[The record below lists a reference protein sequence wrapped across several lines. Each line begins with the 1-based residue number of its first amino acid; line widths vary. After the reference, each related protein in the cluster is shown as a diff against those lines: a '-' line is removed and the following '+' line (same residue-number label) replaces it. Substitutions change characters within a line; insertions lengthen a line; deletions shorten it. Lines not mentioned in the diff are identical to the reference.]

1 MDDAPRFIYHHDSTF
16 LHFVHPPIS
25 TERFLDETV
34 NLFAGTQIDAIS
46 CHMYSFGSAV
56 PLYPTSIDAARA
68 VFPTDAATVNIWK
81 AIKNMQVMEASG
93 EDHWALAVEGA
104 HQRGLQ
110 FWAAMRFNDQH
121 PAEYGL
127 CDRFITEHPEYRL
140 GGRCALPPADHQ
152 VEGVEMEGCIH
163 LDYSEPAVCEHRLSL
178 IEEVCTR
185 YDVDGFDLD
194 FNREGGHS
202 FPKDKLDGG
211 EDRLTAFVAEIHK
224 LLTRIGER
232 RGRPITFFVRVP
244 GTPKACCDWQLDV
257 ERWIRDG
264 LVDALSPSVMY
275 DTTTELPFDEFVKMA
290 ESVPCRIYACP
301 TEGVGP
307 ALYRSPPAEALR
319 AVAAAA
325 WQQEVDG
332 IYLFNFHTTLMR
344 DEAHDLPVLG
354 ELGDPVLLHRRNKLY
369 VVAGVALS
377 YQGHSFGMDRYTA
390 HPRQLPRDLPVGGDG
405 LTVRFRVGDDLRSA
419 RRERVLSSVTLLLD
433 FLYLTGDE
441 VFELTINGRQVP
453 FDQGRFRVSDQF
465 DLNYGGISGHVTVEL
480 DLTHHDCIREGM
492 NELRLVLKQRPEDIS
507 KPVVFYV
514 LRLDVRYHLV
524 SLGT

>member
-1 MDDAPRFIYHHDSTF
+1 MNDAPRFIYHNDSSF

-34 NLFAGTQIDAIS
+34 NSFAGTQIDAIS
-46 CHMYSFGSAV
+46 CHMFSFGSAV
-56 PLYPTSIDAARA
+56 PLYPTSIDAAKA
-68 VFPTDAATVNIWK
+68 VFPDDAVTVNIWK
-81 AIKNMQVMEASG
+81 AIKNMQAMEAAG
-93 EDHWALAVEGA
+93 VDHWRLAVEAA
-104 HQRGLQ
+104 HKRGIQ
-110 FWAAMRFNDQH
+110 YWAAIRFNDQH

-140 GGRCALPPADHQ
+140 GARCPLPPEDHE
-152 VEGVEMEGCIH
+152 VEGVEMTGCIH
-163 LDYSEPAVCEHRLSL
+163 LDYSEPAVREHRLAL
-178 IEEVCTR
+178 IEEVCDR

-194 FNREGGHS
+194 FNREAGHT
-202 FPKDKLDGG
+202 FPKDMLVGG
-211 EDRLTAFVAEIHK
+211 EDRLSALVAEIRE
-224 LLTRIGER
+224 LLTRIGEK

-244 GTPKACCDWQLDV
+244 GTPKACHDWQLDV

-307 ALYRSPPAEALR
+307 GLYRSPPVEALR
-319 AVAAAA
+319 AVAAVA

-332 IYLFNFHTTLMR
+332 IYLFNFHTALMR
-344 DEAHDLPVLG
+344 DEARDLQVLG
-354 ELGDPVLLHRRNKLY
+354 ELGDPALMHRRNKLY
-369 VVAGVALS
+369 VVAGNAMA
-377 YQGHSFGMDRYTA
+377 YQGHSFGLDRYTA
-390 HPRQLPRDLPVGGDG
+390 HPRQLPCDVPLRGEGV
-405 LTVRFRVGDDLRSA
+405 TVRFPVGDDVQSA
-419 RRERVLSSVTLLLD
+419 RKERILESVTLLLD

-441 VFELTINGRQVP
+441 VFDLTINGRQVP
-453 FDQGRFRVSDQF
+453 FDEGRFRVSDQF
-465 DLNYGGISGHVTVEL
+465 DLNYGGMSGHVTAEL
-480 DLTHHDCIREGM
+480 DLTYHDCIREGM
-492 NELRLVLKQRPEDIS
+492 NELRLVLRQRPKDIS
-507 KPVVFYV
+507 RPVVFYV